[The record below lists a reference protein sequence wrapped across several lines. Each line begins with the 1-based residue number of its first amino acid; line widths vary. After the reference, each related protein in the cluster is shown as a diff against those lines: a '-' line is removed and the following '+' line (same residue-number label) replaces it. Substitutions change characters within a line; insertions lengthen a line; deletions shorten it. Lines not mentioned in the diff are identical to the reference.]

1 MLGDNLE
8 KPKNPLKKAIRRRN
22 AKQVQFTAPT
32 YYEASDIDYST
43 EEDEEVDGESNA
55 HEHENQDSQS
65 QDPNKDSKDDA
76 ANEQTKLN
84 AENDLNSTSEA
95 HLPVESPDTDG
106 DQTTPVNGDRNS
118 DETLERSGTSPLLQM
133 SFCPRRQHSQMKG
146 VTANP
151 RKGPSETRIHSSK
164 TTV

>member
-43 EEDEEVDGESNA
+43 EEDEEADGDYNA
-55 HEHENQDSQS
+55 HEVENQDSQS
-65 QDPNKDSKDDA
+65 QDSNKDSKDDA
-76 ANEQTKLN
+76 ADDQANPK
-84 AENDLNSTSEA
+84 AEDDGNFISEL
-95 HLPVESPDTDG
+95 HLSADPRDTDG
-106 DQTTPVNGDRNS
+106 DQNIPVNGDRNG
-118 DETLERSGTSPLLQM
+118 DEPLERSGTSSLLQM
-133 SFCPRRQHSQMKG
+133 SVCSECQHSQMKDS
-146 VTANP
+146 TANP
-151 RKGPSETRIHSSK
+151 RRGPSETQTPSSK

>member
-32 YYEASDIDYST
+32 YYEASDVDYST
-43 EEDEEVDGESNA
+43 EEEEVDGEYNA
-55 HEHENQDSQS
+55 HEDQNQDSQS

-76 ANEQTKLN
+76 EEEQTKPK
-84 AENDLNSTSEA
+84 AENDSNSISES
-95 HLPVESPDTDG
+95 HISVESRDTDG
-106 DQTTPVNGDRNS
+106 DQNTLVNGDQNS
-118 DETLERSGTSPLLQM
+118 DETLERSGMSSLLRVTVC
-133 SFCPRRQHSQMKG
+133 SRHQHSQMKEA
-146 VTANP
+146 TANP
-151 RKGPSETRIHSSK
+151 RKGLSETRTLSSK